1 MHYSHSVQEKSL
13 LEVHVSGFPET
24 LQDEEQLTT
33 ILNEI
38 AVAKG
43 LNIEP
48 GNPIVST
55 RINAAGRFAFATFRT
70 KEEAQR
76 GLELNGSLCLGNILK
91 VDKPKFSL
99 GLGKQGL
106 SIEKDERQIV
116 AAVLAA
122 SPSLPHGMNREE
134 LRIRLESS
142 LQRIGESTSI
152 VELSNV
158 VGASLQDIENEVKRY
173 GTAVGIKPHPNESDT
188 FLVKMQ
194 NYQEAEK
201 LVQMKRSFQNHRVIA
216 RFRPVTEW
224 NSLVANN

>member
-1 MHYSHSVQEKSL
+1 MVWMISL
-13 LEVHVSGFPET
+13 LRLFS
-24 LQDEEQLTT
+24 
-33 ILNEI
+33 
-38 AVAKG
+38 
-43 LNIEP
+43 
-48 GNPIVST
+48 NPLLLKSSKF
-55 RINAAGRFAFATFRT
+55 INR
-70 KEEAQR
+70 K
-76 GLELNGSLCLGNILK
+76 
-91 VDKPKFSL
+91 
-99 GLGKQGL
+99 
-106 SIEKDERQIV
+106 
-116 AAVLAA
+116 
-122 SPSLPHGMNREE
+122 
-134 LRIRLESS
+134 
-142 LQRIGESTSI
+142 QRIGESTSI